1 MMPNFNL
8 CIDTSSG
15 TTVAVLRGG
24 EVLAE
29 LTFEENMK
37 HAERIGE
44 AIAQVIAAAEIRP
57 NRISSVVVGRGPAPF
72 TGLRIGVAA
81 AIMFAE
87 AVGAKL
93 FGVVSLDAI
102 ARTALDHTAGPILV
116 TADARRSEVYWAV
129 YSGLSANGAPIMIE
143 GPGVCKPAELE
154 AKFAGKSL
162 ARTDAKISAAALGRV
177 FEAQLIDG
185 TATHDVTALYLR
197 EADAVAPKDLREAG
211 KKVSG

>member
-1 MMPNFNL
+1 MPNYNL

-24 EVLAE
+24 EILAE

-102 ARTALDHTAGPILV
+102 ARTALEHAAGPILV

>member
-1 MMPNFNL
+1 MPNYNL

-44 AIAQVIAAAEIRP
+44 AIAQVVAAAEIRP
-57 NRISSVVVGRGPAPF
+57 SRISSVVVGRGPAPF

-93 FGVVSLDAI
+93 FGVISLDAI
-102 ARTALDHTAGPILV
+102 ARTALEKCSGPVLV

-129 YSGLSANGAPIMIE
+129 YSGLSANGAPVMIE
-143 GPGVCKPAELE
+143 GPGVCKPAELD
-154 AKFAGKSL
+154 AKFADKNY
-162 ARTDAKISAAALGRV
+162 ARTDAKISAAALGKV

-185 TATHDVTALYLR
+185 TSTQDVTALYLR

>member
-1 MMPNFNL
+1 M
-8 CIDTSSG
+8 
-15 TTVAVLRGG
+15 
-24 EVLAE
+24 
-29 LTFEENMK
+29 
-37 HAERIGE
+37 
-44 AIAQVIAAAEIRP
+44 
-57 NRISSVVVGRGPAPF
+57 
-72 TGLRIGVAA
+72 
-81 AIMFAE
+81 
-87 AVGAKL
+87 GAKL

-102 ARTALDHTAGPILV
+102 ARTALEHAAGPILV

-154 AKFAGKSL
+154 AKFSGKSL

-177 FEAQLIDG
+177 FDAQLIDG

>member
-1 MMPNFNL
+1 MPNYNL

-44 AIAQVIAAAEIRP
+44 AIAQVVAAAEIRP

-102 ARTALDHTAGPILV
+102 ARTALENGAGPVLV

-129 YSGLSANGAPIMIE
+129 YSGLSANGAPEMIE
-143 GPGVCKPAELE
+143 GPGVCKPAELD
-154 AKFAGKSL
+154 AKFADKNY
-162 ARTDAKISAAALGRV
+162 ARTDAKISAAALGKV

-185 TATHDVTALYLR
+185 TSTHDVTALYLR

>member
-1 MMPNFNL
+1 MMPNYNL

-24 EVLAE
+24 EILAE

-154 AKFAGKSL
+154 AKFAGSSL

-177 FEAQLIDG
+177 FDAQLIDG

>member
-1 MMPNFNL
+1 MPNWNL

-15 TTVAVLRGG
+15 TTVAVLKGG
-24 EVLAE
+24 EVRAE

-44 AIAQVIAAAEIRP
+44 AIAQVIAAAEISP
-57 NRISSVVVGRGPAPF
+57 SKISSVVVGRGPAPF

-81 AIMFAE
+81 AVMFAE

-102 ARTALDHTAGPILV
+102 ARSAFEKTSGPLLV

-129 YSGLSANGAPIMIE
+129 YSGLSASGAPVMIE

-154 AKFAGKSL
+154 EKFAGKNL
-162 ARTDAKISAAALGRV
+162 NRTDEKISAASLGKV
-177 FEAQLIDG
+177 FEAQVIDG
-185 TATHDVTALYLR
+185 TSSSDVTALYLR
-197 EADAVAPKDLREAG
+197 DADAVAPKDLRDAG